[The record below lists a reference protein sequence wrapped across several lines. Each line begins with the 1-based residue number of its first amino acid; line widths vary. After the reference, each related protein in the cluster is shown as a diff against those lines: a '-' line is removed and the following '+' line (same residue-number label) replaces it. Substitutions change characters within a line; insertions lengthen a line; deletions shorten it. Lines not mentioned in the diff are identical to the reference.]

1 MSPRSATNGGPPVP
15 TDATTPVPATGYLY
29 ATPIASSSRLTR
41 ALVWCS
47 WNASSG
53 RSWMAPLTPAIHA
66 ANSSRRGRRSTWSP
80 VAPAPRST
88 APSHAAT
95 RTSRARERWPSSHG
109 AGAAAMVRCDP
120 AQASACGAGGMW
132 WFLYARAG
140 GRELYGLVESLLSP
154 QPLAKDGRPGL
165 PAGARCQR
173 AWAPSAIVEH
183 GRRRRVS
190 WGGCGLTREPRHG
203 RLVPAGRARDKAF
216 SIYSPLPIRATTLIC
231 CDFGQ
236 KQTLVFFILGNP
248 IVTGTRVERVQSEFG
263 TTRGIICSI
272 SVHSFFC
279 MHDKKKIQHD
289 LRLSNTMGFA
299 LAGRSHV
306 DNS

>member
-1 MSPRSATNGGPPVP
+1 
-15 TDATTPVPATGYLY
+15 
-29 ATPIASSSRLTR
+29 
-41 ALVWCS
+41 
-47 WNASSG
+47 
-53 RSWMAPLTPAIHA
+53 
-66 ANSSRRGRRSTWSP
+66 
-80 VAPAPRST
+80 
-88 APSHAAT
+88 
-95 RTSRARERWPSSHG
+95 
-109 AGAAAMVRCDP
+109 
-120 AQASACGAGGMW
+120 
-132 WFLYARAG
+132 
-140 GRELYGLVESLLSP
+140 
-154 QPLAKDGRPGL
+154 
-165 PAGARCQR
+165 
-173 AWAPSAIVEH
+173 VEH

-279 MHDKKKIQHD
+279 MHDKKKYNTTLDCQTQWDSLWQVVAMLIIAKFVKAASKKRGHPVTKMVSA
-289 LRLSNTMGFA
+289 RLII
-299 LAGRSHV
+299 
-306 DNS
+306 